1 MQGASRTSLAQLRD
15 SLAGRAGV
23 SALAED
29 LLAISGLLGQQRS
42 LRDALGDPGTEPAVR
57 AGIVESVLTGKVQ
70 AGAIDLVKEAVALR
84 WSSGRDLTEAVAVL
98 GADAALVGAE
108 QAGRIDAVQ
117 DELFRFGRAVAA
129 NGELQL
135 ALGNPATPAQERVAV
150 VRQLLAGRSES
161 ETQLLVEDAVR
172 NPRGRRIDAAIDALV
187 EQAAIRRQQLLAEVR
202 SAIPLSEEQSTRLAA
217 ALTRVYGQPVQL
229 QVVVDPSVLG
239 GVSVTIGDEV
249 IDGTTTH
256 RLQQARRQLLGGQA

>member
-15 SLAGRAGV
+15 SLAGQDGV

-29 LLAISGLLGQQRS
+29 LLAVSGLLGGQRS
-42 LRDALGDPGTEPAVR
+42 LREALADPGTEPAVR
-57 AGIVESVLTGKVQ
+57 AGIVDSILTGKVQ
-70 AGAIDLVKEAVALR
+70 AGAIELVKQAVALR
-84 WSSGRDLTEAVAVL
+84 WSASRDLTEAVAVL
-98 GADAALVGAE
+98 GADAALIGAE
-108 QAGRIDAVQ
+108 QDARIDTVQ
-117 DELFRFGRAVAA
+117 DELFRFGRAVAS

-135 ALGNPATPAQERVAV
+135 ALGNPATPAVERVAV
-150 VRQLLAGRSES
+150 VRQLLTDRTQP
-161 ETQLLVEDAVR
+161 ETLLLVEDAVR
-172 NPRGRRIDAAIDALV
+172 NPRGQRIDEAIDSLV

-202 SAIPLSEEQSTRLAA
+202 AAVALSEEQSNRLAA
-217 ALTRVYGQPVQL
+217 ALTRVYGQTVQL
-229 QVVVDPSVLG
+229 QVVVDASVLG

>member
-15 SLAGRAGV
+15 SLAGQAGV

-29 LLAISGLLGQQRS
+29 LLAVSGLLGGQRS
-42 LRDALGDPGTEPAVR
+42 LREALADPGTEPAVR
-57 AGIVESVLTGKVQ
+57 AGIVDSILTGKVQ
-70 AGAIDLVKEAVALR
+70 AGAIELVKQAVALR
-84 WSSGRDLTEAVAVL
+84 WSASRDLTEAVAVL
-98 GADAALVGAE
+98 GADAALIGAE
-108 QAGRIDAVQ
+108 QDARIDTVQ
-117 DELFRFGRAVAA
+117 DELFRFGRAVAS

-135 ALGNPATPAQERVAV
+135 ALGNPATPAVERVAV
-150 VRQLLAGRSES
+150 VRQLLTGRTQP
-161 ETQLLVEDAVR
+161 ETLLLVEDAVR
-172 NPRGRRIDAAIDALV
+172 NPRGQRIDEAIDALV

-202 SAIPLSEEQSTRLAA
+202 AAVALSDEQSNRLSA

-229 QVVVDPSVLG
+229 QVVVDPNVLG
-239 GVSVTIGDEV
+239 GVAVTVGDEV